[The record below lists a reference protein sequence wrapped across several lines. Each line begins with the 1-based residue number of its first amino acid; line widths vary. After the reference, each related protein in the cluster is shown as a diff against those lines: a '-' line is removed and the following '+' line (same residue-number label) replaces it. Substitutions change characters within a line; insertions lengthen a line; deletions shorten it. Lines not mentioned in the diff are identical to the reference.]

1 MTDSPYVPGAGIA
14 LPREPFLLLP
24 DFAASRRRTC
34 STRMSRNS
42 TSSRSRAMSASAPT
56 ESMSAQYAPKTAHI
70 VNRRVG
76 VVDAPRIGSTRRLR
90 SDVLSATERAYAR
103 LSIAPAPTRSTSSCY
118 PSSGSTGARAAGRSG
133 GYRLAGLVEHLGA
146 SLPTEPP
153 GSRIYGRR
161 TPALADLDH
170 GAAIARL
177 TSRTPHL
184 TPCAIA
190 TKRQTPLAQLLLMA
204 RRFGCLD
211 QRIPRD
217 CGHCSSRHKGTRP
230 QS

>member
-70 VNRRVG
+70 VNRGVG
-76 VVDAPRIGSTRRLR
+76 VGDAPRIGSTRRLR
-90 SDVLSATERAYAR
+90 SEVLSATERAYAR
-103 LSIAPAPTRSTSSCY
+103 SSIAPAPTRSTSSCY

-133 GYRLAGLVEHLGA
+133 GYRLAGLIEHLGA
-146 SLPTEPP
+146 DAALPTEPP
-153 GSRIYGRR
+153 VRRIYGRR
-161 TPALADLDH
+161 TPALAGLDD
-170 GAAIARL
+170 GAAIPRL
-177 TSRTPHL
+177 TSRSASFDSLRYRYKTPNPACPIIVDGASL
-184 TPCAIA
+184 RMFGSENSTRLRPLFFA
-190 TKRQTPLAQLLLMA
+190 T
-204 RRFGCLD
+204 
-211 QRIPRD
+211 
-217 CGHCSSRHKGTRP
+217 
-230 QS
+230 

>member
-70 VNRRVG
+70 VNRGVG
-76 VVDAPRIGSTRRLR
+76 VGDAPRIGSTRRLR
-90 SDVLSATERAYAR
+90 SEVLSATERAYAR
-103 LSIAPAPTRSTSSCY
+103 SSIAPAPTRSTSSCY

-133 GYRLAGLVEHLGA
+133 GCRLAGLVERLGA

-153 GSRIYGRR
+153 WEQDIWTTHARTGRLRPRRGDRAINIANASFDSLRHRYKTPNPACPIAVDGASLRMFGSENS
-161 TPALADLDH
+161 T
-170 GAAIARL
+170 RL
-177 TSRTPHL
+177 RPL
-184 TPCAIA
+184 FFA
-190 TKRQTPLAQLLLMA
+190 T
-204 RRFGCLD
+204 
-211 QRIPRD
+211 
-217 CGHCSSRHKGTRP
+217 
-230 QS
+230 